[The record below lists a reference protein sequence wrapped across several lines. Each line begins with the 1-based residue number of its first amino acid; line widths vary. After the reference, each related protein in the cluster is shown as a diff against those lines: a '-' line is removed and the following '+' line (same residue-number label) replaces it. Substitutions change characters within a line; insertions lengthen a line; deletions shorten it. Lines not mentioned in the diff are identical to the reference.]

1 MFTEIKSQ
9 FIDGLEEQKWMDNKT
24 RAQARLKV
32 SKHQSYAWR
41 WRKKLTKKL
50 TSDLPDIFKHQ
61 AENNINVMV
70 EITVKT
76 RPIDFLAPVYD
87 N

>member
-32 SKHQSYAWR
+32 GNISLMLAVGAKP
-41 WRKKLTKKL
+41 KKSLCVNYGW
-50 TSDLPDIFKHQ
+50 I
-61 AENNINVMV
+61 E
-70 EITVKT
+70 
-76 RPIDFLAPVYD
+76 Y
-87 N
+87 